1 MCIVSYLG
9 LFPRT
14 STPFTTGM
22 YLNPQGARIAFR
34 YKFRWNRLI
43 SILNNAKNTRSARPA
58 VRTCVSQSGSAASSA
73 RLLRSELYL
82 PLFMN
87 PSLSMN
93 NHSFFLIIIDSLII
107 ELFYFSCKAVQWQ
120 RLALSLQVPNVYC
133 GSGHFGLSYRYSNFE
148 TNEWFVHA
156 MRTKSLS
163 ATLGV
168 HFWDWQD
175 LPLNHL
181 KTMQGLQDLTIL
193 QETKSN
199 SR

>member
-1 MCIVSYLG
+1 
-9 LFPRT
+9 
-14 STPFTTGM
+14 
-22 YLNPQGARIAFR
+22 
-34 YKFRWNRLI
+34 
-43 SILNNAKNTRSARPA
+43 
-58 VRTCVSQSGSAASSA
+58 
-73 RLLRSELYL
+73 
-82 PLFMN
+82 
-87 PSLSMN
+87 MN